1 MFVRKE
7 YIQDLENENS
17 ELKRLNDIL
26 RNQISRLEDEKKD
39 LKIDMDC
46 EHLENAEQRKKLK
59 AIENKLK
66 GSFGSYETLLQFKN
80 EINEI
85 LKNEP
90 SISDQTENR

>member
-1 MFVRKE
+1 
-7 YIQDLENENS
+7 
-17 ELKRLNDIL
+17 
-26 RNQISRLEDEKKD
+26 
-39 LKIDMDC
+39 MDC

-66 GSFGSYETLLQFKN
+66 GSFGSYETLLQFKK